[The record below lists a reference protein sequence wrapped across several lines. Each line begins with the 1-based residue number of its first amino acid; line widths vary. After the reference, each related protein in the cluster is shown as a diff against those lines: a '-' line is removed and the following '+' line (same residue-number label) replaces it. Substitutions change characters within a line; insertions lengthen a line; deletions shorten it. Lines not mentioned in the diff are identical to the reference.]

1 MESSASSD
9 ALTFDYDLRPVLD
22 RLVRTLGI
30 GSIVVHAAV
39 LLPMLAGTPVALGG
53 EVVLLANLAVLGIVF
68 ALVLVRGWHR
78 GRAARVIVSAGGVLL
93 PSLWHAGG
101 HRRVALA
108 DIRRIVTVPI
118 DGRPMLYMAVVR
130 HLAVVLPLQGFASRD
145 DAARFLDALAF
156 RSRIRPEPIAADH
169 GTSRYAI
176 ALVAVLF
183 LVHVLRELLG
193 HVDIAALLHWGA
205 LNRTLVFDGEWYR
218 LFTYSLLQPDVLAL
232 TLHGLAFV
240 LLVPALQRALGSAGV
255 SLVLVVG
262 AIGGGIGALSWVDG
276 SLALGMDGA
285 LYGLI
290 GAVAWTRFS
299 MPARI
304 SPTLWRLPAWLW
316 VGWIMVDLLLA
327 VVGAGIALPLRLL
340 GLFSGAACAGLLE
353 LAERRA
359 RGLSAWLGVSAVAL
373 ALVACSMALVDRL
386 TSASGDALALELVR
400 SESASLGDAN
410 VGAWLLASAPSADT
424 TELEAARASLA
435 ARLAPVPDADPDIRD
450 TLATLHYRLGDH
462 AQALAIEAQLQREA
476 PSAVFATQ
484 LARFARAAGAAARE
498 GDALVERSED
508 RVCVV
513 SPSQQLLDVD
523 VLLYDD
529 VRLVGILQF
538 ERLAERACARPP
550 ATLPAQV
557 RAELGRV
564 SPSLR
569 AGTGRVSYWRADAGM
584 LALP

>member
-9 ALTFDYDLRPVLD
+9 ALTFDYDLRPLLD
-22 RLVRTLGI
+22 RLVRTVGI
-30 GSIVVHAAV
+30 GSIVVHVAV
-39 LLPMLAGTPVALGG
+39 LLPLLAGTPVALGG
-53 EVVLLANLAVLGIVF
+53 ELVLLANLVVIGTLV

-78 GRAARVIVSAGGVLL
+78 GHAARVIVSAGGVLL
-93 PSLWHAGG
+93 PSLWHGNG

-108 DIRRIVTVPI
+108 DIRRITTVPV
-118 DGRPMLYMAVVR
+118 DGRPTLYMGVVR

-156 RSRIRPEPIAADH
+156 RSRVRPEPITADH
-169 GTSRYAI
+169 GTSRYAL

-183 LVHVLRELLG
+183 AVHVVRELLG

-218 LFTYSLLQPDVLAL
+218 LLTYALLQPDVLAL
-232 TLHGLAFV
+232 VLHGVAFV
-240 LLVPALQRALGSAGV
+240 LLVPAMQRAFGSAGV

-299 MPARI
+299 MPARL

-359 RGLSAWLGVSAVAL
+359 RGLSAWLGVSAVAV
-373 ALVACSMALVDRL
+373 AFTACSMALVDRL

-400 SESASLGDAN
+400 SETASLGDAN

-424 TELEAARASLA
+424 TELEVARAALA
-435 ARLAPVPDADPDIRD
+435 ARLASVPDADPSIRD

-484 LARFARAAGAAARE
+484 LARFARAAGTAARE
-498 GDALVERSED
+498 GDAAIERAED
-508 RVCVV
+508 RLCVQ
-513 SPSQQLLDVD
+513 SGAAELLDVD
-523 VLLYDD
+523 VLLYEGDT
-529 VRLVGILQF
+529 LFGILQF
-538 ERLAERACARPP
+538 ERLADRACARPP
-550 ATLPAQV
+550 SVLPAQV
-557 RAELGRV
+557 RAELGRIAP
-564 SPSLR
+564 SPR
-569 AGTGRVSYWRADAGM
+569 PGTGRVSYWRADAGM